1 MIEPSLREHVAS
13 DGYRLKFRH
22 WAPVNPR
29 GIVIALHGIQ
39 SHSGWYDY
47 SSRRLAD
54 AGFAVYFPDRRGS
67 GLNGFQRGHAAHAMR
82 LVNDVRALRGL
93 AINETVVGTVDS
105 NAQLPI
111 TILGIS
117 WGGKLAAVVAALFP
131 REFDRLALLYP
142 GLVARIGP
150 NWSQLLRLNL
160 ARIFEVVKHHI
171 PIPLDDPAL
180 FTQVPEWQ
188 HFISHDP
195 LALHAVSSSFLNAGR
210 ELDRE
215 LTTHCGKILQPTLL
229 LLAEN
234 DSIIDNVAVRER
246 VNRFGTHQL
255 TTQVYPGARHT
266 LEFEPSRDVVLAD
279 LIAWLSTP

>member
-1 MIEPSLREHVAS
+1 MIEPSIRELIAS

-22 WAPVNPR
+22 WAPEHPR
-29 GIVIALHGIQ
+29 GTVIALHGIQ

-82 LVNDVRALRGL
+82 LVNDVRALRTL
-93 AINETVVGTVDS
+93 AINETDCSPEKS
-105 NAQLPI
+105 NAHLPI

-117 WGGKLAAVVAALFP
+117 WGGKLAAVLAALFP
-131 REFDRLALLYP
+131 QEFDRLALLYP
-142 GLVARIGP
+142 GLVAKIRP
-150 NWSQLLRLNL
+150 TRSQLLRLNL
-160 ARIFEVVKHHI
+160 ARTFEIVKHHI

-188 HFISHDP
+188 QFISHDP

-210 ELDRE
+210 DLDQE
-215 LTTHCGKILQPTLL
+215 LTTHCAKILQPTLL
-229 LLAEN
+229 MLAEN
-234 DSIIDNVAVRER
+234 DSIIDNVAVRR
-246 VNRFGTHQL
+246 IVSQFGTHQL
-255 TTQVYPGARHT
+255 TTKIYQGAQHT
-266 LEFEPSRDVVLAD
+266 LEFEPNREVVVDD
-279 LIAWLSTP
+279 LIAWLSAH

>member
-82 LVNDVRALRGL
+82 LANDVRALRAL

-160 ARIFEVVKHHI
+160 ARTFEVVKHHI

-215 LTTHCGKILQPTLL
+215 LTAHCGKILQPTLL

-266 LEFEPSRDVVLAD
+266 LEFEPNRDVVLAD
-279 LIAWLSTP
+279 LIAWLSVP

>member
-82 LVNDVRALRGL
+82 LVNDVRALREL
-93 AINETVVGTVDS
+93 AINETVVGTVNS

-131 REFDRLALLYP
+131 QEFDRLALLYP

-150 NWSQLLRLNL
+150 TWSQLLRLNL
-160 ARIFEVVKHHI
+160 ARTFEVVKHHI

-188 HFISHDP
+188 QFISHDP

-215 LTTHCGKILQPTLL
+215 LTTHCAKILQPTLL

-255 TTQVYPGARHT
+255 TTQVYPDARHT
-266 LEFEPSRDVVLAD
+266 LEFEPNRDVVLAD
-279 LIAWLSTP
+279 LIAWLSIP

>member
-22 WAPVNPR
+22 LAPVNPR

-82 LVNDVRALRGL
+82 LVNDVRALREL
-93 AINETVVGTVDS
+93 AINETVLGTVDS

-150 NWSQLLRLNL
+150 TWSQLLRLNL
-160 ARIFEVVKHHI
+160 ARTFEVVKHHI

-215 LTTHCGKILQPTLL
+215 LTAHCGKILQPTLL

-279 LIAWLSTP
+279 LIAWLSAP

>member
-13 DGYRLKFRH
+13 DGYRLKYRH

-82 LVNDVRALRGL
+82 LVNDVRALREL
-93 AINETVVGTVDS
+93 AINETVVDAVNL

-111 TILGIS
+111 TILGMS

-150 NWSQLLRLNL
+150 TWSQLLRLNL
-160 ARIFEVVKHHI
+160 ARTFEVVKHHI

-188 HFISHDP
+188 QFISHDP

-279 LIAWLSTP
+279 LLAWLSTP